1 MRWSNR
7 DIFLPFFVLLFL
19 SFHVSLQTPLA
30 EQVIKDET
38 RSRGNSQKVGEFGE
52 DHENRLSIPQSKEA
66 TEEVRQKLNVEGI
79 AIVDGAYSAVIND
92 KIVSVGSVIEEC
104 QILGISWQGII
115 VEYDGYWVWIPMET
129 GVPKGD

>member
-1 MRWSNR
+1 MRWPHR
-7 DIFLPFFVLLFL
+7 DIFPPFFVLLFL
-19 SFHVSLQTPLA
+19 AFSVSLQTPWA

-52 DHENRLSIPQSKEA
+52 NHENRLSIPQSKQA
-66 TEEVRQKLNVEGI
+66 TEEVRQKLTLEGI

-92 KIVSVGSVIEEC
+92 EIVSVGSVIEEC

-115 VEYDGYWVWIPMET
+115 VEYDGYWVWIPTEA
-129 GVPKGD
+129 GLSKED

>member
-1 MRWSNR
+1 M
-7 DIFLPFFVLLFL
+7 
-19 SFHVSLQTPLA
+19 
-30 EQVIKDET
+30 
-38 RSRGNSQKVGEFGE
+38 
-52 DHENRLSIPQSKEA
+52 SIPQSKEA